1 LVVEEDSAD
10 HLRVDSVVEEV
21 GEVAVHQ
28 QHEVVDVEDLA
39 AVEVEVVVEIEEA
52 EVHVVV
58 EAVVEEVD
66 EVVVAV

>member
-1 LVVEEDSAD
+1 
-10 HLRVDSVVEEV
+10 LRCIALLITT
-21 GEVAVHQ
+21 VAVHQ

-58 EAVVEEVD
+58 EVCDEMLSIVVRC
-66 EVVVAV
+66 